1 MASFPK
7 INGVVFD
14 FSSVELDIAGEV
26 FTDVEEITYSHTL
39 EPGEMR
45 GTRAELL
52 GRTRGEYSAEGS
64 ITFRKAAWGRLVASL
79 GEGYL
84 EQSVDITVNYAEE
97 GEDTISDKLFGARFT
112 APENS
117 HSQGSDP
124 LNVSV
129 DISIVRVE
137 ENGVTP
143 IAGMLR

>member
-14 FSSVELDIAGEV
+14 FSSIELDINGEI

-45 GTRAELL
+45 GTKAELL

-64 ITFRKAAWGRLVASL
+64 ITFRKPAWTRLIDSL
-79 GEGYL
+79 GDGYL

-97 GEDTISDKLFGARFT
+97 GEDTITDKLFGARFT

-129 DISIVRVE
+129 DLSIIRIE
-137 ENGVTP
+137 ENGNVP
-143 IAGMLR
+143 ILGMLR